1 MHNAFAFFD
10 NRNHQV
16 HIEEGF
22 NTVSEETMIFFCCI
36 PDIGETISVI
46 EGILPVGMYVLQ
58 GCSLCGCV
66 LAVNREFIV
75 FSSRNRDMDKILTGR
90 IGNTCFQT
98 VIKHIAENHA

>member
-1 MHNAFAFFD
+1 
-10 NRNHQV
+10 
-16 HIEEGF
+16 
-22 NTVSEETMIFFCCI
+22 MIFFCCI
-36 PDIGETISVI
+36 PYIGETISVI
-46 EGILPVGMYVLQ
+46 EGILPAGMYVLQ

-98 VIKHIAENHA
+98 VIKHIAENHT